1 MMKKITLKDIASKTG
16 FTTNTVSR
24 ALKNKSDISEKTR
37 KYISGVAKEMGY
49 IPNNIAGSLRSGKT
63 KTIAT
68 IVPDI
73 SDPLIAIW
81 LNDIETRL
89 RVNGYNTFIINTEEK
104 YENEEKAI
112 TLALSKNVD
121 GIILCPTQ
129 KKSDDIKL
137 LIKQGMPFVLLG
149 RRFYDIETDY
159 VISNDVK
166 GAFLAIDYLIKQGY
180 KNILFVNG
188 PTYISSAKERLEGYR
203 EALEKNGILFK
214 EELVKETNVTAGNS
228 SLLMK
233 ELISKKL
240 NFDSVFAFSDIMAWE
255 IIYTLQNTKILKYKN
270 TPVIGYDN
278 IQSRFF
284 YPFPLTTVNYSKRKI
299 AYQAVDILLDKMEE
313 KSQCTSY
320 KQFVVDTNLIIR

>member
-1 MMKKITLKDIASKTG
+1 M
-16 FTTNTVSR
+16 
-24 ALKNKSDISEKTR
+24 
-37 KYISGVAKEMGY
+37 
-49 IPNNIAGSLRSGKT
+49 
-63 KTIAT
+63 
-68 IVPDI
+68 
-73 SDPLIAIW
+73 IAIW

-188 PTYISSAKERLEGYR
+188 PTYISSAKKGWRIQKSSV
-203 EALEKNGILFK
+203 EKHYFVL
-214 EELVKETNVTAGNS
+214 
-228 SLLMK
+228 
-233 ELISKKL
+233 KK
-240 NFDSVFAFSDIMAWE
+240 
-255 IIYTLQNTKILKYKN
+255 
-270 TPVIGYDN
+270 
-278 IQSRFF
+278 
-284 YPFPLTTVNYSKRKI
+284 
-299 AYQAVDILLDKMEE
+299 
-313 KSQCTSY
+313 
-320 KQFVVDTNLIIR
+320 NL

>member
-159 VISNDVK
+159 VISNDIK
-166 GAFLAIDYLIKQGY
+166 GAFLAIDYLIKHGY

-203 EALEKNGILFK
+203 KALEKNGILFK

-228 SLLMK
+228 SLLIK